1 VGEEALF
8 GLAIIAVLGIGAQWV
23 AWRLGIPSIIL
34 LLLAGILVGPAVFD
48 ILHPDELFGDL
59 LLPVVSVSVAIILF
73 EGGLTLELSEITGVR
88 NVVFSLISVGM
99 LVTWALS
106 TAAAYFILNL
116 NFSLSLLLGAILVVS
131 GPTVIMPLLRH
142 VRPTGRIGSI
152 LKWEGILIDPAGAVL
167 ALLVFEEV
175 ITADDLSHVTTG
187 ALLVIGKTLL
197 IGIGLGYISAEALIL
212 AIRRYW
218 VPDYLQSAVTLMV
231 IVGTFAIS
239 NHFQGE
245 SGLLTATVMGIVLA
259 NQRRVPLRHIVEF
272 KETLGVLLLSS
283 LFIVLASRLTADV
296 FDFVNINTLIFLM
309 VLIFAIRPL
318 AAFISTQGSKATLQE
333 RAFLAAMAPRGIVA
347 AAVSSIFALELEE
360 IGFEGSSAL
369 VSYTFIVIIG
379 TVVVYSLSASPIAR
393 WLNLAKPNPQGVIFV
408 GAHNWA
414 RDMGKALHE
423 EGITVHFVD
432 TNQDN
437 VAIARYEGL
446 HATCTNALSE
456 SFIENLELSDIG
468 RLMALTSN
476 NEVNALATLSFREVF
491 GLADVYRLSEG
502 DGGGHA
508 PRYGRTLFGDHVDFE
523 YLERRFVKGA
533 EIQKKRL
540 KKEENWRSEGFM
552 PLFLI
557 DQDGNLTIYTKD
569 NRPTPRVGQLLI
581 GLGPPASQGD
591 FAETEVEAR
600 A

>member
-1 VGEEALF
+1 MGEETLF
-8 GLAIIAVLGIGAQWV
+8 GLALIVVLGIGAQWIG
-23 AWRLGIPSIIL
+23 WRLGIPSIIL
-34 LLLAGILVGPAVFD
+34 LLLAGIMVGPAVLD
-48 ILHPDELFGDL
+48 VLHPDELFGEL
-59 LLPVVSVSVAIILF
+59 LLPVVSISVAIILF
-73 EGGLTLELSEITGVR
+73 EGGLTLELGEISGVR

-99 LVTWALS
+99 LVTWVLS
-106 TAAAYFILNL
+106 TAASYFILDL
-116 NFSLSLLLGAILVVS
+116 EFSLALLLGAILVVS

-142 VRPTGRIGSI
+142 VRPTGRVGSI

-175 ITADDLSHVTTG
+175 VTADDLTHAATG

-197 IGIGLGYISAEALIL
+197 IGIGLGFISAEALIL
-212 AIRRYW
+212 VIRRYW
-218 VPDYLQSAVTLMV
+218 VPDYLQSPLTLMA

-239 NHFQGE
+239 DAFQGE

-296 FDFVNINTLIFLM
+296 FDFFTLQTLVFLGI
-309 VLIFAIRPL
+309 LILAIRPL
-318 AAFISTQGSKATLQE
+318 AAFISTHGSEATLQE

-360 IGFEGSSAL
+360 VGFEGSSAL

-379 TVVVYSLSASPIAR
+379 TVIVYSLSAAPLAR
-393 WLNLAKPNPQGVIFV
+393 WLRLAKPNPQGVIMV
-408 GAHNWA
+408 GAHDWA
-414 RDMGKALHE
+414 REMGKALHE
-423 EGITVHFVD
+423 EGITVHLVD

-446 HATCTNALSE
+446 HATCTNVLSE
-456 SFIENLELSDIG
+456 GFIENLELSDIG

-476 NEVNALATLSFREVF
+476 NEVNALATLNFRDLF
-491 GLADVYRLSEG
+491 GRAEVYRLSEG
-502 DGGGHA
+502 DISGHA
-508 PRYGRTLFGDHVDFE
+508 PRYGRTLFGDHVNFE

-540 KKEENWRSEGFM
+540 KKEENWRSDGFM
-552 PLFLI
+552 PLFVV
-557 DQDGNLTIYTKD
+557 DDGNLTIYTKD
-569 NRPTPRVGQLLI
+569 NRPTPRPGQVVI
-581 GLGPPASQGD
+581 GLGPSVQQD
-591 FAETEVEAR
+591 SEALMER
-600 A
+600 SA